1 MDSKNGTSAIEA
13 IVANIT
19 DTKYQNFDKVTID
32 DAKNRII
39 DVIGCAIGGANA
51 PGNLALRDLIKD
63 WGGKAEATLWIHG
76 GKAPAHNAAML
87 NTVMARSF
95 DFEVMAGTVEDR
107 VFAAHHAASI
117 IPTAFSLGEVRKVD
131 GKELLTA
138 IILGDDTAARILV
151 ASAVGPI
158 GIGWDGTMSVSHFGV
173 TATAGRLLGLNKK
186 QMKNAFGIVLNMVA
200 GAIQSLWD
208 GATTFKFQ
216 GNSDRNG
223 IFATELAQ
231 RGWIGVADPL
241 LSRFGYY
248 NVYAQGCKDP
258 GLLTRELG
266 KKFYGETY
274 YKPYPCGMPNHA
286 AIDAAL
292 ALANKHDINTEDID
306 SIIIHVAPKALSNSY
321 YAKPFVIRDFPHGDA
336 VFSYPY
342 TVATSLLHKQC
353 NLYNF
358 TEKAICDP
366 KVISLTAKTKM
377 IENPEGQGQFMGI
390 KVQVK
395 MKDGREFVEEKGAS
409 RDWVKN
415 PITRDTIIAKFW
427 HQVEFSK
434 TIKEKNAQKV
444 LDQIESLEKV
454 DDVSRITQLLAV

>member
-1 MDSKNGTSAIEA
+1 MNSKKDSSAIEA
-13 IVANIT
+13 LAANII
-19 DTKYQNFDKVTID
+19 DAKYENFDKTTIEN
-32 DAKNRII
+32 AKNRII

-51 PGNLALRDLIKD
+51 PGNSSLRDLIKD

-76 GKAPAHNAAML
+76 GKVPAHNAAML

-95 DFEVMAGTVEDR
+95 DFEVMAGTVEDK

-117 IPTAFSLGEVRKVD
+117 VPTGFVLGEVKKAS

-138 IILGDDTAARILV
+138 IILGDDVAARILV

-158 GIGWDGTMSVSHFGV
+158 GIGWDGTMTVSHFGV
-173 TATAGRLLGLNKK
+173 TATAGRLMGLNKK
-186 QMKNAFGIVLNMVA
+186 QMKNAFGIVLNTVA

-223 IFATELAQ
+223 IFAVELAQ
-231 RGWIGVADPL
+231 RGWIGVSDPL

-258 GLLTRELG
+258 DLLTRELG
-266 KKFYGETY
+266 KKYYGETY
-274 YKPYPCGMPNHA
+274 SKPYPCGMPNHA

-292 ALANKHDINTEDID
+292 ALANKYDINTEDID
-306 SIIIHVAPKALSNSY
+306 TVIIHVPPKALSNSY
-321 YAKPFVIRDFPHGDA
+321 YAKPFAIRDFPHGDA

-342 TVATSLLHKQC
+342 TVATSLLHKRC

-358 TEKAICDP
+358 TEEAIRDP
-366 KVISLTAKTKM
+366 RIISITARTKM
-377 IENPEGQGQFMGI
+377 IEKQEGEAMGI

-395 MKDGREFVEEKGAS
+395 MKDGREFVDEKGPV
-409 RDWVKN
+409 RDWVNN
-415 PITRDTIIAKFW
+415 PITKDKIIAKFW
-427 HQVEFSK
+427 HQIEFSK
-434 TIKEKNAQKV
+434 TIKEKNAQKL
-444 LDQIESLEKV
+444 LDMIDNLEKV
-454 DDVSRITQLLAV
+454 DDVNRIIRLLTV